1 MKRIL
6 GTMVLM
12 LLAAAPGFPQ
22 DGNQAREKEQARPAD
37 TPQTPKPAAQEQPK
51 PQEVKPNEGLMANVR
66 IELTITDQRGDA
78 PSVSKTVSL
87 VTTDRT
93 PSRVRTRG
101 DILTPGMGPRPVI
114 LNVDARPMILP
125 RDRVRLE
132 LTIEYQVPGERGD
145 TASEKATAPSV
156 NESLSVILEEGKPLL
171 ISQSAD
177 PLTDRRV
184 KVEAKVTILR

>member
-6 GTMVLM
+6 ETIVVLA
-12 LLAAAPGFPQ
+12 LAAAPGFAQ
-22 DGNQAREKEQARPAD
+22 QFDQGSEKQARPSAEQ
-37 TPQTPKPAAQEQPK
+37 PSTPKATPQEQPK
-51 PQEVKPNEGLMANVR
+51 PQEVKPNEGQTANVR

-78 PSVSKTVSL
+78 PSVSKTVSM
-87 VTTDRT
+87 VTTDRN

-114 LNVDARPMILP
+114 LNVDARPYILP
-125 RDRVRLE
+125 RDKVRLE

-156 NESLSVILEEGKPLL
+156 NESLSVILDDGKPLL

>member
-1 MKRIL
+1 MKRLVGTCLVIL
-6 GTMVLM
+6 CMALPV
-12 LLAAAPGFPQ
+12 AAQESDQQKP
-22 DGNQAREKEQARPAD
+22 KEQPR
-37 TPQTPKPAAQEQPK
+37 PAAQQPK
-51 PQEVKPNEGLMANVR
+51 PTPSEEPAIPQGRAEGQMANVR

-78 PSVSKTVSL
+78 PSISKTVSM

-114 LNVDARPMILP
+114 LNVDARPSILP
-125 RDRVRLE
+125 RDRVRVE

-145 TASEKATAPSV
+145 AASEKATAPSV
-156 NESLSVILEEGKPLL
+156 NESLSVILEEGKPLM

>member
-6 GTMVLM
+6 GPMVLM
-12 LLAAAPGFPQ
+12 LLAAAPGFAQ
-22 DGNQAREKEQARPAD
+22 DRNQAQENEQARPAD

-51 PQEVKPNEGLMANVR
+51 PQEVKPSEGQTANVR

-78 PSVSKTVSL
+78 PSVSKTVSM

-101 DILTPGMGPRPVI
+101 DILTAGMGPRPVI
-114 LNVDARPMILP
+114 LNVDARPFILP
-125 RDRVRLE
+125 RDKVRLE
-132 LTIEYQVPGERGD
+132 LTIEYQVPGDARDPGSD
-145 TASEKATAPSV
+145 KATSPSV
-156 NESLSVILEEGKPLL
+156 NESLSVILDDSKPLL